1 MNKTSS
7 PFHRPFLIIAS
18 LSGALAVAIG
28 AMGAHALEAQLDAR
42 AMEVYQTA
50 AEYHFY
56 HTLALLA
63 VAILWAWRPNK
74 WLHTTGILF
83 IVGIL
88 LFSGSLYALSVTGI
102 GTLGMI
108 APVGG
113 LSFIAGWL
121 CLGVGVWK
129 GK

>member
-1 MNKTSS
+1 MI
-7 PFHRPFLIIAS
+7 HRQFLIVAS
-18 LSGALAVAIG
+18 ISGALAVAIG
-28 AMGAHALEAQLDAR
+28 AMGAHALEAHLDAQ

-63 VAILWAWRPNK
+63 VAILWVWRPSN
-74 WLHTTGILF
+74 WLNAAGILF
-83 IVGIL
+83 IVGIV
-88 LFSGSLYALSVTGI
+88 LFSGSLYTLSITGI
-102 GTLGMI
+102 GKLGMV

-121 CLGVGVWK
+121 SMAMGVWK
-129 GK
+129 GR